1 MRKFGV
7 ILFVLAV
14 LLGLTAGQALAVRP
28 GGTLNFMAPY
38 GGDLASLDPHK
49 SNRIQDFLVSMNLN
63 RSLYRWSAAKARPV
77 LELGESVTVS
87 DDGLTYTYKLKKG
100 VKFHN
105 GREMKCDDFI
115 WSYHRIMD
123 GKFASPS
130 ARYARVIKGAAA
142 YEKGEAETI
151 SGLKKIDDYTLEMT
165 LENPVDPSFPL
176 YEPGTA
182 ILPKEE
188 VEKLGDKFST
198 QPVGAGPFK
207 LVKWVKGSEVVL
219 EKFDGYYEEGK
230 PYLDKVIYKIMS
242 EAAARDMAFKAKE
255 LDATIVGSVNYPEY
269 RKDPVISK
277 NLIEVAELWTRL
289 ICFNTDYEPFKK
301 KEVRQAFNYA
311 INASL
316 INKKLLK
323 GKAVDTVG
331 YLPPTSP
338 AFDKNA
344 KGYTYDPEK
353 AKELLKAAGYAD
365 GFTVECIGTNN
376 GAWGV
381 KAIEATIPFLKKVGI
396 TIKPILMEGAAMG
409 DKAAKGEFQALIWS
423 LDSGPDPIVAL
434 RRWSAK
440 NTRAAGNYA
449 NYNNPEFDKLLDQA
463 AAERDVAKKMALLAK
478 ADQVLIDDPPIWFYN
493 YNKAVMA
500 HHPWVHGLKPVAVE
514 MMYQDMT
521 DVWVDDKSP
530 RANAK

>member
-1 MRKFGV
+1 MRKFGIF
-7 ILFVLAV
+7 ILVLAV
-14 LLGLTAGQALAVRP
+14 LLGLMAGEALAVRP

-38 GGDLASLDPHK
+38 GGDLATLDPHK

-63 RSLYRWSAAKARPV
+63 RSLYRWSAAEARPV

-87 DDGLTYTYKLKKG
+87 DDGLTFTYKLKKG

-105 GREMKCDDFI
+105 GREMNCDDFI

-123 GKFASPS
+123 GKLASPS
-130 ARYARVIKGAAA
+130 ARYVRVIKGAAA
-142 YEKGEAETI
+142 YEKGEAQTI

-165 LENPVDPSFPL
+165 LENPIDPSFPL

-198 QPVGAGPFK
+198 EPVGAGPFK
-207 LVKWVKGSEVVL
+207 LVKWVKGSEVVI
-219 EKFDGYYEEGK
+219 EKFDGYYEQGK
-230 PYLDKVIYKIMS
+230 PFLDKVIYKIMS
-242 EAAARDMAFKAKE
+242 EAAARDMAFKAKD

-269 RKDPVISK
+269 KSDPAISK

-289 ICFNTDYEPFKK
+289 ICFNMDYEPFKK

-316 INKKLLK
+316 INEKLLK
-323 GKAVDTVG
+323 GKAVDCIG

-338 AFDKNA
+338 AFDKDA

-353 AKELLKAAGYAD
+353 AKELLKAAGYPD

-381 KAIEATIPFLKKVGI
+381 KAVEATIPFLKKVGI
-396 TIKPILMEGAAMG
+396 TIKPVLMEGAAMG
-409 DKAAKGEFQALIWS
+409 DRAEKGDFQALIWS

-434 RRWSAK
+434 SRWSSK
-440 NTRAAGNYA
+440 NTRAAGNYG
-449 NYNNPEFDKLLDQA
+449 NYKNAEFDKLLDQA
-463 AAERDVAKKMALLAK
+463 AAERDVPKRMALLAQ
-478 ADQVLIDDPPIWFYN
+478 ADKLLIEDPPIWFYN

-521 DVWVDDKSP
+521 DVWVDENSP

>member
-1 MRKFGV
+1 MKKLGLV
-7 ILFVLAV
+7 VLAV
-14 LLGLTAGQALAVRP
+14 MALVGLIAGEAPAVRP

-38 GGDLASLDPHK
+38 GGDLATLDPHK

-77 LELGESVTVS
+77 LELADSVKVS
-87 DDGLTYTYKLKKG
+87 EDGLTFTYALKKG

-105 GREMKCDDFI
+105 GREVKADDFI
-115 WSYHRIMD
+115 WSYHRIMNA
-123 GKFASPS
+123 KTASPS
-130 ARYARVIKGAAA
+130 ARYVRVIKGAAE
-142 YEKGEAETI
+142 YEKGAADSI
-151 SGLKKIDDYTLEMT
+151 SGLKKIDDYTLQIT
-165 LENPVDPSFPL
+165 LVNPIDPSFPL

-182 ILPKEE
+182 VLPKEV
-188 VEKLGDKFST
+188 VEARGDGFGT
-198 QPVGAGPFK
+198 NPCGAGPFK
-207 LVKWVKGSEVVL
+207 LVKWVKGSEVIIQ
-219 EKFDGYYEEGK
+219 KFDGYYEPGK

-242 EAAARDMAFKAKE
+242 EAAARDMAFKARE

-269 RKDPVISK
+269 QADPVISK

-289 ICFNTDYEPFKK
+289 ICFNMDYEPFKK

-316 INKKLLK
+316 INRKLLK
-323 GKAVDTVG
+323 GKAVDCIG

-338 AFDKNA
+338 AFNPET
-344 KGYTYDPEK
+344 KGYTFDPAK
-353 AKELLKAAGYAD
+353 AKALLAKAGYPD
-365 GFTVECIGTNN
+365 GFTVECIGTSN

-396 TIKPILMEGAAMG
+396 TMKPVLMEGAAMG
-409 DKAAKGEFQALIWS
+409 DRAGKGEFQALIWS
-423 LDSGPDPIVAL
+423 LDSGPDPLVAM
-434 RRWSAK
+434 RRWSAN
-440 NTRAAGNYA
+440 NTRPAGNYA
-449 NYNNPEFDKLLDQA
+449 NYNNPEFDRLLDAA
-463 AAERDVAKKMALLAK
+463 AAERDVAKRMALLAQ
-478 ADQVLIDDPPIWFYN
+478 ADAVLIDDPPIWFYN

-530 RANAK
+530 RADTK